1 MFTESD
7 QAFLAKLGQQAE
19 HRLASADP
27 MHDRLHH
34 AIDDL
39 RASLSSAP
47 DIDAASR
54 DQVGDLLDAVW
65 WASTAGD
72 RPRARALASALTR
85 TIRTLDL
92 SGLAAMRV
100 LDTAQ
105 QIRSLVV
112 LAA

>member
-1 MFTESD
+1 MFTEND
-7 QAFLAKLGQQAE
+7 QAFLSRLGQQADY
-19 HRLASADP
+19 RLSAADP
-27 MHDRLHH
+27 TRERLHH

-39 RASLSSAP
+39 RASLRSAP
-47 DIDAASR
+47 DVDTVAR
-54 DQVGDLLDAVW
+54 EQVGDLLDAVW

-72 RPRARALASALTR
+72 RPRARSLASALTR
-85 TIRTLDL
+85 AIRSLDI
-92 SGLAAMRV
+92 SGLRAMRV